1 MTNVLSARLK
11 RLELRN
17 DMSNPLAHL
26 TDEELDARLLAVTDQ
41 IETRVGM
48 PIAEYAAAIC
58 KALDAGKPLPSEWTE
73 DAARNF
79 SATLNRVAA
88 GRSIHGH

>member
-26 TDEELDARLLAVTDQ
+26 TDEELDARLQAVTDQ
-41 IETRVGM
+41 IEARVGM

-58 KALDAGKPLPSEWTE
+58 KALDGGEPLPPDWTE
-73 DAARNF
+73 DAAREF
-79 SATLNRVAA
+79 ATTLNRVDA